1 VTVRNFFLA
10 VAVAMGAFVA
20 SSAAH
25 AQRSFTN
32 YVDVEMRAELQPGQ
46 TLSVFR
52 HLNFGF
58 GKRGEC
64 GRELNAVTV
73 TVERTLPKRE
83 TTLSLYSN
91 VDVSESK
98 IPVKKAPQNYLLR
111 VQKHKVFCEQLENL
125 DLVNEGTST
134 IYIDRIRLELGK
146 GFGAY
151 PESAAPTRG

>member
-1 VTVRNFFLA
+1 
-10 VAVAMGAFVA
+10 MGLVA
-20 SSAAH
+20 SKSAF

-32 YVDVEMRAELQPGQ
+32 YVDVEMRTELQPGQ
-46 TLSVFR
+46 TISVFR

-73 TVERTLPKRE
+73 TVERTVPKRE

-98 IPVKKAPQNYLLR
+98 ISVKKAPQNYLLR
-111 VQKHKVFCEQLENL
+111 VQKLKIFCEQLENL

-146 GFGAY
+146 GFGAF
-151 PESAAPTRG
+151 PETRVLSRE